1 MSTALHIETRIGH
14 VQLRVSDIARST
26 AFYRDVL
33 GFDVVAQMPLM
44 SYLTAGDED
53 QHIVLD
59 ARRGRSRPPAGSH
72 GRHYVAI
79 RLPDKD
85 ALADAFARLVAA
97 RHPVDGAKGGGDAI
111 SMHLRDPDG
120 NGVRL
125 WYES

>member
-1 MSTALHIETRIGH
+1 VSSALHIETRIGH
-14 VQLRVSDIARST
+14 VQLRVSDIARAT

-53 QHIVLD
+53 QHVVLD
-59 ARRGRSRPPAGSH
+59 ARRGRSRPPAGNH

-79 RLPDKD
+79 RLPDED
-85 ALADAFARLVAA
+85 ALTDAFARLVAA
-97 RHPVDGAKGGGDAI
+97 CHPIDGAKEDGDAI
-111 SMHLRDPDG
+111 SMHVRDPDG

-125 WYES
+125 WYGS